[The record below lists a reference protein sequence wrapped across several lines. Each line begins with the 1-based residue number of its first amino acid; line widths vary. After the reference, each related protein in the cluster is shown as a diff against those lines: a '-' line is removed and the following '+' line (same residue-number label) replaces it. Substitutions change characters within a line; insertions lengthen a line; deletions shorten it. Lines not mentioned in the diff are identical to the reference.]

1 MRVLRGLVI
10 IFVVAI
16 SAAVITALVL
26 NVPSSKPLAPA
37 NVTSLKP
44 IERIISVKVVNTTLH
59 YVEVVTYSPKDFK
72 YITWYWSVLRDA
84 VVRNITRTYSSIS
97 PLNLEVR
104 TSIVNNSVIIE
115 FDVAGEVWASDSHY
129 TADFLWMLEPLGL
142 DFINNHF
149 KETTHGLS
157 WEGFLNGVL
166 TKVEVILPPQKVPYV
181 AWGQPI
187 GHCHGHAWW
196 VVTEAKVSQ

>member
-196 VVTEAKVSQ
+196 VVTEAEVSQ

>member
-1 MRVLRGLVI
+1 MRILRGLVI

-72 YITWYWSVLRDA
+72 YITRYWGVLREA
-84 VVRNITRTYSSIS
+84 VIQNITRTYSSIS

-104 TSIVNNSVIIE
+104 TSIANNSVIIE

-196 VVTEAKVSQ
+196 VVTEVKASQ